1 MWRQTYLEKVASVV
15 FSGSMRFLLR
25 FLDEGRG
32 SLSVICGW
40 SAESSAHERVI
51 KILTVASVAPEAIWV
66 TFVVVFFIFIF
77 VFFLVIT
84 IVSLLN
90 IVWCKIVYSLV
101 PYELELY

>member
-1 MWRQTYLEKVASVV
+1 
-15 FSGSMRFLLR
+15 
-25 FLDEGRG
+25 
-32 SLSVICGW
+32 
-40 SAESSAHERVI
+40 
-51 KILTVASVAPEAIWV
+51 VASVAPEAIWV